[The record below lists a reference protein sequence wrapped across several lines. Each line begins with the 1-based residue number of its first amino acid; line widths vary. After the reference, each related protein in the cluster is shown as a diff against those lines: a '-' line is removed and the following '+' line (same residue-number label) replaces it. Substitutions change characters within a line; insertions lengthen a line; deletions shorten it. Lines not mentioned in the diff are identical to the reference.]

1 MSDDGSSPA
10 KPAGKKVQVSC
21 SPGFLEWLADE
32 GIGVAFTTYQT
43 NRLFLVGRDDDGGL
57 AAFERLLDRPMGLS
71 VTAERLWV
79 ATRFQLWRFDQVLAA
94 GDRYRGHDR
103 LYVPRV
109 GHVSGE
115 LDAHDVHQV
124 GEAAGAPGSEV
135 LFVNT
140 LYSCLA
146 RPAERHSF
154 EAVWRPPFVSKLVP
168 EDRCHLNGVALDGGR
183 PRFATAVARTD
194 ERQGWRAHRA
204 DGGLVLDVDSGEVV
218 ASGLSMPHSPR
229 LHDGRLYVLNSGHG
243 ELGRVDLAA
252 GRFEPVAFCPGYLR
266 GLAFRGDSALVG
278 LSKPRDKT
286 FQGLPLD
293 RRLAAEDAEPRCAL
307 WVIDLETGEPRHWLE
322 VHGVVLEL
330 YDVAIVPET
339 VRPMALGFKSDELRR
354 IITFEEEGRPI
365 RHELRRLEAGTARP
379 ESSPLP
385 RRRTDSAGRTDAA
398 DAAGTGARAEVFGGA
413 AADGE
418 APEAAEPRPPV
429 APAALPARI
438 AARTLE
444 VSLKEALARSE
455 LTFPDLRRTAASRP
469 LREPLLATVLTAT
482 GNGVPPG
489 PEAPEIPLLAAA
501 VSVVRPG
508 GGGAEV
514 VSFVVRSELRRRGLG
529 KLLLAGVEAELARRG
544 LPAVDLAFRDTW
556 ASAGAMRALLA
567 ARGWSE
573 PRTQVLMAQTDTRI
587 LALPWLDP
595 RPLPPGYEIFPWG
608 ELTAE
613 ERREIVRRQQR
624 APWYPEALS
633 PFQLEER
640 IDLEVSVGVR
650 RHAGGESR
658 VIGWL
663 LAHRAK
669 PDVVQYT
676 TLFVEEGHAKLGRGL
691 PLIAAAARR
700 QDAAGLP
707 RAIFMVQA
715 GNPEMRR
722 LVERRLAPYLT
733 ERAEL
738 LRSSKRI
745 LPLSPP
751 SP

>member
-1 MSDDGSSPA
+1 MSEDGSSPA
-10 KPAGKKVQVSC
+10 EPAGKKVQVSC
-21 SPGFLEWLADE
+21 SPGFLDWLSAE

-43 NRLFLVGRDDDGGL
+43 NRLFLVGRDDDGRL

-71 VTAERLWV
+71 VTPERLWV

-94 GDRYRGHDR
+94 GDHFRGHDR

-109 GHVSGE
+109 GHVTGE
-115 LDAHDVHQV
+115 LDAHDVHHV
-124 GEAAGAPGSEV
+124 GDGPGAAGDEV

-146 RPAERHSF
+146 RPSARHSF
-154 EAVWRPPFVSKLVP
+154 EPVWRPPFVSKLVP

-183 PRFATAVARTD
+183 PRFATAVATTD
-194 ERQGWRAHRA
+194 ERQGWRPHRS
-204 DGGLVLDVDSGEVV
+204 DGGVVLDVESGETVV
-218 ASGLSMPHSPR
+218 SGLSMPHSPR

-243 ELGRVDLAA
+243 ELGRVDLDS
-252 GRFEPVAFCPGYLR
+252 GRFEPIAFCPGYLR
-266 GLAFRGDSALVG
+266 GLAFRGGAALVG

-293 RRLAAEDAEPRCAL
+293 ARLAEAGAEPRCAL

-322 VHGVVLEL
+322 AHGVVLEL
-330 YDVAIVPET
+330 YDVAVVPET

-354 IITFEEEGRPI
+354 IITFEDEGRSI
-365 RHELRRLEAGTARP
+365 RHELRRLEAGDARS

-385 RRRTDSAGRTDAA
+385 R
-398 DAAGTGARAEVFGGA
+398 
-413 AADGE
+413 
-418 APEAAEPRPPV
+418 PRPDRS
-429 APAALPARI
+429 PAVGALPPRI
-438 AARTLE
+438 AAHTLE
-444 VSLKEALARSE
+444 VSLQEALARAE
-455 LTFPDLRRTAASRP
+455 LTFPDLRRTAESRP
-469 LREPLLATVLTAT
+469 LREPLLATVLVPA
-482 GNGVPPG
+482 GNGLPPGQAG
-489 PEAPEIPLLAAA
+489 PEAPLLAAA
-501 VSVVRPG
+501 VSVLRPG
-508 GGGAEV
+508 GAGAEV

-529 KLLLAGVEAELARRG
+529 KLLLAAVEAELARRG
-544 LPAVDLAFRDTW
+544 LPSVDLAFRDTW

-573 PRTQVLMAQTDTRI
+573 PKPQVLMAQADARI
-587 LALPWLDP
+587 LALPWLAP

-608 ELTAE
+608 ELTPE

-624 APWYPEALS
+624 SPWYPEALS

-640 IDLEVSVGVR
+640 IDLEVSVGLR
-650 RHAGGESR
+650 RHADGESR
-658 VIGWL
+658 VIGWM

-700 QDAAGLP
+700 QDAAGVP

-722 LVERRLAPYLT
+722 LLERRMAPYLS

-738 LRSSKRI
+738 MRSAKRL
-745 LPLSPP
+745 LPHSPP
-751 SP
+751 SPRPSPP